1 VVDCTGV
8 KREPITVNG
17 RSIGIAI
24 LTAEQLFI
32 GVIHFLVGL
41 LLVFSSAILPATIT
55 YAVYTVFFGFL
66 VSVFAWFTWQ
76 GKKAGWIGTVAV
88 LVFVI
93 VVDTLRILNLPSI
106 PGIPN
111 FAPPTEITWSI
122 LVILY
127 MSTKNVRKKFGIS

>member
-1 VVDCTGV
+1 MGV

-41 LLVFSSAILPATIT
+41 LLLVSSSAILPASLS
-55 YAVYTVFFGFL
+55 YDVYTAVFGLL
-66 VSVFAWFTWQ
+66 VSVFACFIWQ
-76 GKKAGWIGTVAV
+76 GKKSGWIGTVSV

-93 VVDTLRILNLPSI
+93 VVDMLRLLNLP
-106 PGIPN
+106 
-111 FAPPTEITWSI
+111 
-122 LVILY
+122 
-127 MSTKNVRKKFGIS
+127 

>member
-1 VVDCTGV
+1 MSA

-32 GVIHFLVGL
+32 GVIHFIVGL
-41 LLVFSSAILPATIT
+41 LLLASNTAIFLPASLS
-55 YAVYTVFFGFL
+55 YDVYTTVFGLL
-66 VSVFAWFTWQ
+66 VAVFAWFIWQ

-88 LVFVI
+88 LVFVMA
-93 VVDTLRILNLPSI
+93 VDTLKVLNLPSI

-122 LVILY
+122 LVIIYL
-127 MSTKNVRKKFGIS
+127 STKNVRKKFGIS

>member
-1 VVDCTGV
+1 MGA
-8 KREPITVNG
+8 KREPITING

-41 LLVFSSAILPATIT
+41 LLLVSSSAILSSALT
-55 YAVYTVFFGFL
+55 YDVYTAVFGFL
-66 VSVFAWFTWQ
+66 VSVFAWFIWR
-76 GKKAGWIGTVAV
+76 GKKAGWVGTVAV

-93 VVDTLRILNLPSI
+93 VVDTLRVLNLPSI

-122 LVILY
+122 LVMIY

>member
-1 VVDCTGV
+1 MSA

-17 RSIGIAI
+17 RSLGIAI

-32 GVIHFLVGL
+32 GVIHVLVGSL
-41 LLVFSSAILPATIT
+41 LLVFSSAILPATLT
-55 YAVYTVFFGFL
+55 YDVYTLVFGLL
-66 VSVFAWFTWQ
+66 VSVFAWFIWL

-93 VVDTLRILNLPSI
+93 VVDTLKILNLPSI

-111 FAPPTEITWSI
+111 FAPPTEVIWST
-122 LVILY
+122 LVIIYL
-127 MSTKNVRKKFGIS
+127 STRNVRIKLGIR

>member
-1 VVDCTGV
+1 MNCTGA

-32 GVIHFLVGL
+32 GVIHFIVGL
-41 LLVFSSAILPATIT
+41 LLFVSVSDILPTTLAYSI
-55 YAVYTVFFGFL
+55 YTVVFGFL
-66 VSVFAWFTWQ
+66 VSVFAWFIWR
-76 GKKAGWIGTVAV
+76 GKKAGWIGTVTV

-93 VVDTLRILNLPSI
+93 VVDTLRVLNLPSI

-122 LVILY
+122 LVIIYL
-127 MSTKNVRKKFGIS
+127 STKNVRKKFGIS

>member
-1 VVDCTGV
+1 MGV

-41 LLVFSSAILPATIT
+41 LLLVSSSAILPASLT
-55 YAVYTVFFGFL
+55 YDIYTVVFGLL
-66 VSVFAWFTWQ
+66 VSVFAWFIWK

-106 PGIPN
+106 PGIPS

-122 LVILY
+122 MVIIYL
-127 MSTKNVRKKFGIS
+127 STKNVRKKFGIS

>member
-1 VVDCTGV
+1 MSA

-41 LLVFSSAILPATIT
+41 LLLVSSSANLPASLA
-55 YAVYTVFFGFL
+55 YDVYTAVFGLL
-66 VSVFAWFTWQ
+66 VSVFAWFIWKD
-76 GKKAGWIGTVAV
+76 KKAGWIGTVAV
-88 LVFVI
+88 LVFVM
-93 VVDTLRILNLPSI
+93 VVDTLTVLNLPSI
-106 PGIPN
+106 PGIPS

-122 LVILY
+122 IVIIYL
-127 MSTKNVRKKFGIS
+127 STKNVRKKFGIS

>member
-1 VVDCTGV
+1 MGV

-32 GVIHFLVGL
+32 GVIHFFVGL
-41 LLVFSSAILPATIT
+41 LLLVSSSAIFPASIA
-55 YAVYTVFFGFL
+55 YDVYTTVFGLL
-66 VSVFAWFTWQ
+66 VAVFAWFIWQ

-88 LVFVI
+88 LVFVMA
-93 VVDTLRILNLPSI
+93 VDTLKVLNLPSI

-111 FAPPTEITWSI
+111 FAPPTELTWSI
-122 LVILY
+122 LVIIYL
-127 MSTKNVRKKFGIS
+127 STKNVRKKFGIS

>member
-1 VVDCTGV
+1 MSA
-8 KREPITVNG
+8 KREPITVYG

-32 GVIHFLVGL
+32 GVIHFFVGL
-41 LLVFSSAILPATIT
+41 LLLVSNSAIFLPASLA
-55 YAVYTVFFGFL
+55 YNVYTTVFGLL
-66 VSVFAWFTWQ
+66 VSIFAWFIWQ

-93 VVDTLRILNLPSI
+93 VVDTLKVLNLPSI

-111 FAPPTEITWSI
+111 FAPPTELTWSI
-122 LVILY
+122 LVIIYL
-127 MSTKNVRKKFGIS
+127 STKNVRKKFGIS

>member
-1 VVDCTGV
+1 MSAR
-8 KREPITVNG
+8 REPITVNG
-17 RSIGIAI
+17 RSIGITI

-41 LLVFSSAILPATIT
+41 LLLASSSAILPTSLA
-55 YAVYTVFFGFL
+55 YAVYTTAFGLL
-66 VSVFAWFTWQ
+66 VSVFALIIWQ

-88 LVFVI
+88 LVFVM
-93 VVDTLRILNLPSI
+93 VVDTLRVLNLPSI

-122 LVILY
+122 VVIIYL
-127 MSTKNVRKKFGIS
+127 STNNVTKKFGIS

>member
-1 VVDCTGV
+1 MVA
-8 KREPITVNG
+8 KREPITING

-32 GVIHFLVGL
+32 GVIHVLVGL
-41 LLVFSSAILPATIT
+41 MLLVFSSTILPATLT
-55 YAVYTVFFGFL
+55 YDVYTTFFGFL
-66 VSVFAWFTWQ
+66 VSVFAWSIWQ
-76 GKKAGWIGTVAV
+76 GRKAGWIGTVAV

-93 VVDTLRILNLPSI
+93 VVDTLKVLNLPSI

-111 FAPPTEITWSI
+111 FAPPTEIIWSI
-122 LVILY
+122 LVIIY